1 MERRSKLKP
10 KRSKFIDEYIL
21 SFDGKASAIK
31 AGYSEHSAKFIAC
44 RLLQNPEVKA
54 EFELRY
60 ADYKKKHEVR
70 REKGLDKLN
79 KLVERCEEDDDR
91 THLIKSLDM
100 MNKMAGQYVQT
111 VITKTED
118 QPLFPSE

>member
-1 MERRSKLKP
+1 MERRSNLKL

-21 SFDGKASAIK
+21 SFDGKAAAIK
-31 AGYSEHSAKFIAC
+31 AGYSEHTAKVIASQ
-44 RLLQNPEVKA
+44 LLANAEVKA
-54 EFELRY
+54 EFEIRY
-60 ADYKKKHEVR
+60 AAYKKKNEVR
-70 REKGLDKLN
+70 REKVLDKLN

-111 VITKTED
+111 VITTTNE
-118 QPLFPSE
+118 QPLFPE

>member
-1 MERRSKLKP
+1 MQRRSKLKP
-10 KRSKFIDEYIL
+10 RRIKFIEEYL
-21 SFDGKASAIK
+21 KDFDGTAAAIR
-31 AGYSEHSAKFIAC
+31 AGYSAHSARFIASE
-44 RLLQNPEVKA
+44 LLANTEVKA
-54 EFELRY
+54 EYEIRL
-60 ADYKKKHEVR
+60 AEYKKKNEVR
-70 REKGLDKLN
+70 REKVLDKLN

-118 QPLFPSE
+118 QPLFPE

>member
-1 MERRSKLKP
+1 MERRSNLKL

-21 SFDGKASAIK
+21 SFDGKAAAIK
-31 AGYSEHSAKFIAC
+31 AGYSEHTAKVIASQ
-44 RLLQNPEVKA
+44 LLANAEVKA
-54 EFELRY
+54 EFEIRY
-60 ADYKKKHEVR
+60 AAYKKKNEVR
-70 REKGLDKLN
+70 REKVLDKLN

-118 QPLFPSE
+118 QPLFPE

>member
-10 KRSKFIDEYIL
+10 KRIKFIEEYIL
-21 SFDGKASAIK
+21 SFDGTAAAIR
-31 AGYSEHSAKFIAC
+31 AGYSAHSARFIASE
-44 RLLQNPEVKA
+44 LLANAEVKA
-54 EFELRY
+54 EFEIRY

-70 REKGLDKLN
+70 REKVLDKLN

-118 QPLFPSE
+118 QPLFPE

>member
-10 KRSKFIDEYIL
+10 KRVKFIEEYIL
-21 SFDGKASAIK
+21 SFDGTAAAIK
-31 AGYSEHSAKFIAC
+31 AGYSAHSARFIASE
-44 RLLQNPEVKA
+44 LLANAEVKA
-54 EFELRY
+54 EFEIRY
-60 ADYKKKHEVR
+60 AAHKKKNEVR
-70 REKGLDKLN
+70 REKVLDKLN

-118 QPLFPSE
+118 QPLFPE

>member
-1 MERRSKLKP
+1 MERRSNLKLK
-10 KRSKFIDEYIL
+10 RSRVIDEYIL
-21 SFDGKASAIK
+21 SFDGKAAAIK
-31 AGYSEHSAKFIAC
+31 AGYSEHTAKVIASQ
-44 RLLQNPEVKA
+44 LLANAEVKA
-54 EFELRY
+54 EFEIRY
-60 ADYKKKHEVR
+60 AAYKKKNEVR
-70 REKGLDKLN
+70 REKVLDKLN

-118 QPLFPSE
+118 QPLFPE

>member
-1 MERRSKLKP
+1 MERRSNLKLK
-10 KRSKFIDEYIL
+10 RSRFIDEYIL
-21 SFDGKASAIK
+21 SFDGKAAAIK
-31 AGYSEHSAKFIAC
+31 AGYSEHTAKVIASQ
-44 RLLQNPEVKA
+44 LLANAEVKA
-54 EFELRY
+54 EFEIRY
-60 ADYKKKHEVR
+60 AAYKKKNEVR
-70 REKGLDKLN
+70 REKVLDKLN

-118 QPLFPSE
+118 QPLFPE